1 MCFSATASFLTAG
14 VTGAIGIACLAKTES
29 RQEWPLAAMP
39 ILFGIHQSVEGFLW
53 FTLPMAPD
61 SAAAAWLTFLF
72 LLLAKVLWPV
82 YAPAAALLIEPDGN
96 RRWLMVPI
104 LAAGIAAGAYFL
116 WSLIAGGHSAVV
128 AAGHIVYR
136 SDAPPPMGVSAM
148 YMLATCATV
157 VLSSHPA
164 IQVFAGI
171 VTLGAWTTYVLYW
184 ESFTSVWCFFAAAAS
199 IVVLLHFTHLERLR
213 PTVQAPVVS

>member
-14 VTGAIGIACLAKTES
+14 VTGAIGIACLGKTGS

-39 ILFGIHQSVEGFLW
+39 ILFGIHQSIEGFLW
-53 FTLPMAPD
+53 ITLPLAPD
-61 SAAAAWLTFLF
+61 GVAAVWLTLLF

-82 YAPAAALLIEPDGN
+82 YAPAAALLIEPDGK

-104 LAAGIAAGAYFL
+104 LAAGIAAGSYFL
-116 WSLIAGGHSAVV
+116 WSIIAEGHSATI
-128 AAGHIVYR
+128 ANGRIVYR
-136 SDAPPPMGVSAM
+136 SEALPPIGVSVM

-157 VLSSHPA
+157 VLSSHLA

-171 VTLGAWTTYVLYW
+171 FTIGAWTTYVLYW

-213 PTVQAPVVS
+213 PTVQAPIVS